1 MNDVNEALRNIDV
14 FCRVLVKKLV
24 ENENTEENNVVVDP
38 MESLL
43 RRKYIIEGQFE
54 SQPLSKYMI
63 PLPHLEEPLIDIF
76 EDDNYVKILV
86 ECRCEE
92 QKVIVKRDIDGLQVC
107 KRECYLNSE
116 GQEICVDKCQ
126 KLSIQVENLRM
137 EDMITKCI
145 NNAAFEINI
154 PKTKIGHI
162 A

>member
-1 MNDVNEALRNIDV
+1 MDNIEEALRNIDV
-14 FCRVLVKKLV
+14 FCRVLVKKMV
-24 ENENTEENNVVVDP
+24 ENDSYVENNAAVDP
-38 MESLL
+38 IESLL

-76 EDDNYVKILV
+76 EDDNYVRVLV
-86 ECRCEE
+86 ECRCKE
-92 QKVIVKRDIDGLQVC
+92 QEVTVKRDIDGLLIC
-107 KRECYLNSE
+107 KKECFTNSE

-126 KLSIQVENLRM
+126 KINVPIEHLQM
-137 EDMITKCI
+137 EDIVTKCI

-154 PKTKIGHI
+154 PKTKT